1 MTMRNTK
8 LTSRWSRF
16 LCAALAAGAIASAAL
31 PAGADERRDGR
42 YDRDRRDHRDR
53 RDGGVRVGVDLN
65 LGGRR
70 EPRVEERK
78 VKVWVEPVYRTV
90 TEKVWVDP
98 TFRMVTEKVW
108 REPVVRVQAERVFVP
123 DRYETRTYFRTNGFG
138 VRVKITEK
146 VLVERAHYE
155 QRESRV
161 VVKPGCFE
169 IVERREVDREGY
181 FDNVTRRELVTPG
194 HFEWRTE
201 RVAVER
207 GRRDTVVGLGLDW
220 DID

>member
-8 LTSRWSRF
+8 STGRWGKF
-16 LCAALAAGAIASAAL
+16 LCAALAAGAIASATL
-31 PAGADERRDGR
+31 PASADERRD
-42 YDRDRRDHRDR
+42 RDRGDR
-53 RDGGVRVGVDLN
+53 RDGAVRVGVDLN
-65 LGGRR
+65 FGGGRR

-78 VKVWVEPVYRTV
+78 VKVWVAPVYRTV

-98 TFRMVTEKVW
+98 TFHMVSDRVW
-108 REPVVRVQAERVFVP
+108 QEPVVRVQTERVFVP
-123 DRYETRTYFRTNGFG
+123 DRYETRTYFRSNGFG
-138 VRVKITEK
+138 VRVKVTEK

-155 QRESRV
+155 QRETKV
-161 VVKPGCFE
+161 VVKPGCWE
-169 IVERREVDREGY
+169 VVERREVDQEGY
-181 FDNVTRRELVTPG
+181 FNNVTRRELVAPG

-207 GRRDTVVGLGLDW
+207 GRRETVVGLGLDW

>member
-8 LTSRWSRF
+8 ITNRWGKF

-31 PAGADERRDGR
+31 PARADERRG
-42 YDRDRRDHRDR
+42 YDRHDERRDS
-53 RDGGVRVGVDLN
+53 GVRVGVDLN
-65 LGGRR
+65 FGGRR

-98 TFRMVTEKVW
+98 TFRMVTDRVW
-108 REPVVRVQAERVFVP
+108 QEPVVRVQTERVFIP

-138 VRVKITEK
+138 VRVRVTEK

-155 QRESRV
+155 QRESKV
-161 VVKPGCFE
+161 VVKPGCWE
-169 IVERREVDREGY
+169 TVQRREVDQEGY
-181 FDNVTRRELVTPG
+181 FNNVTRRELVQAG

-201 RVAVER
+201 RVAVEK
-207 GRRDTVVGLGLDW
+207 GRRQTVVGLDW